1 MNKTDN
7 KSDNAKNGRNRIT
20 VIVIAAAVIAA
31 VAAAGLLLR
40 FSGFEPVYT
49 DYTGQAGA
57 VSFENERMNEVLSTD
72 KVSLLYDSKHGT
84 VEFRSLENSS
94 RFFPCTGT
102 DSPLLDITL
111 RDAGGNSYRL
121 NSSANSALF
130 GTFDSEKEK
139 NSLKIIFS
147 MYADEKSALTDSR
160 SGVFAVVPLEFE
172 TENGRIRASV
182 KLDEVELPDKFYIET
197 LSLLPGLCN
206 AAGADGSCRY
216 VLPDGCGTVLDPAR
230 AGGDGVEGEL
240 SVYGNDLIYETPGA
254 SALLPYYSYFDGRT
268 LLTVII
274 DGGDALAK
282 IRYSAKGE
290 GAPAFVNSSFTV
302 TPVLE
307 GEKKYSHGVSY
318 SGEASLLLDFSAEKA
333 VDYCDIAFTLRD
345 VFVKKGY
352 LADNSEKTVGDLP
365 FLITAI
371 GSLDGKNESVLTDFD
386 GAAEMLALLNSKG
399 VRRMNLRYTG
409 ALDGG
414 LTQKAVST
422 VGVSS
427 ALGGSDGLS
436 SLVKTARNKK
446 SEVFLEADVTAGG
459 SAIKR
464 ADGYIA
470 GSALYGE
477 LYAAAGAAPVSVR
490 AASLKTVKKNI
501 SALCALSSQLEN
513 CCVCVNGITQSLCS
527 DKSAGLDRCA
537 AAAELSKNISSLAA
551 CSEVMLSDVMLPLMR
566 EASFVAR
573 VPDSSSLSASG
584 CAEDVPVLQI
594 VLHGSVG
601 YGGSFIDFSDGW
613 QGILKSIEYGA
624 SPSFLFTY
632 NECADLA
639 YADYASLTAK
649 YYSKVKGLK
658 AVTDMQITSHEQ
670 RVPGVYKIV
679 YGYNKTVY
687 VNYNKSV
694 VTVDGL
700 LLSPMDFVLL

>member
-1 MNKTDN
+1 MS
-7 KSDNAKNGRNRIT
+7 KSDNTIDKEKNGRNRIT
-20 VIVIAAAVIAA
+20 VIIIAAVVAAAVI
-31 VAAAGLLLR
+31 AAGLLLR
-40 FSGFEPVYT
+40 FSGFEPVHT
-49 DYTGQAGA
+49 DYTGQAGL
-57 VSFENERMNEVLSTD
+57 VQFENAHMNEVLSTD
-72 KVSLLYDSKHGT
+72 KVSLLYDSRNGT

-94 RFFPCTGT
+94 VFLPCAGT
-102 DSPLLDITL
+102 DTPLLDITL
-111 RDAGGNSYRL
+111 RDARGNSYKL

-139 NSLKIIFS
+139 NSFKITYS
-147 MYADEKSALTDSR
+147 MYADEKSALTDNR
-160 SGVFAVVPLEFE
+160 SGVFAVVPLEFS
-172 TENGRIRASV
+172 TENGRIKVSV
-182 KLDEVELPDKFYIET
+182 MLDEAMLPEKFCIET

-206 AAGADGSCRY
+206 IGSADGVSRY

-230 AGGDGVEGEL
+230 AGGEGIEGEL
-240 SVYGNDLIYETPGA
+240 SVYGNDLVYETPGA

-282 IRYSAKGE
+282 IKYSAKGE
-290 GAPAFVNSSFTV
+290 GAPASVNSAFTV

-307 GEKKYSHGVSY
+307 GEKKYSRGVAY
-318 SGEASLLLDFSAEKA
+318 SGEASLLLDFSSESD

-371 GSLDGKNESVLTDFD
+371 GSLDGKNESVLTDFE
-386 GAAEMLALLNSKG
+386 GAAEIIALLNSKG
-399 VRRMNLRYTG
+399 VRRIDLRYTG

-436 SLVKTARNKK
+436 ALVETARNKK
-446 SEVFLEADVTAGG
+446 SEVFLEADVNAGG

-464 ADGYIA
+464 ADGYVA
-470 GSALYGE
+470 GSVLYGD
-477 LYAAAGAAPVSVR
+477 LYAAAGVSPSAVR

-501 SALCALSSQLEN
+501 SALCALSAQLEN
-513 CCVCVNGITQSLCS
+513 CSVCVNGITQSVCS
-527 DKSAGLDRCA
+527 DKSAGLDRCG
-537 AAAELSKNISSLAA
+537 AAAELAGNISSLAA
-551 CSEVMLSDVMLPLMR
+551 CSDVMLSDVMLPLMR
-566 EASFVAR
+566 EVSFVAR
-573 VPDSSSLSASG
+573 VPDSSLLSASG
-584 CAEDVPVLQI
+584 CSEDVPVLQI

-601 YGGSFIDFSDGW
+601 YGGNFIDFADGW
-613 QGILKSIEYGA
+613 QGVLKSIEYGA

-649 YYSKVKGLK
+649 YYSKAKSLK

-679 YGYNKTVY
+679 YGYSKTVY

>member
-7 KSDNAKNGRNRIT
+7 TTDKVKNGRNRIT
-20 VIVIAAAVIAA
+20 VIIIAAVVAAAVI
-31 VAAAGLLLR
+31 AAGLLLR
-40 FSGFEPVYT
+40 FSGYEPISA
-49 DYTGQAGA
+49 DYTEQAGS
-57 VSFENERMNEVLSTD
+57 VSFENDRMNEVFSTD

-84 VEFRSLENSS
+84 VEFKSRENSS
-94 RFFPCTGT
+94 LFIPCTGT

-111 RDAGGNSYRL
+111 RDAGGNSYKL

-139 NSLKIIFS
+139 DSLKIVFS
-147 MYADEKSALTDSR
+147 MYADEKSALTDNR
-160 SGVFAVVPLEFE
+160 SGVFAVVPLEFKA
-172 TENGRIRASV
+172 ENGRIKASV
-182 KLDEVELPDKFYIET
+182 MLDEAELPEKFYIEK

-206 AAGADGSCRY
+206 VSSADGVCRY

-230 AGGDGVEGEL
+230 ADGEGVEGEL
-240 SVYGNDLIYETPGA
+240 SVYGCDLIYETPGA

-282 IRYSAKGE
+282 INYSAKGE

-307 GEKKYSHGVSY
+307 GEKKYSHGVTY
-318 SGEASLLLDFSAEKA
+318 SGEASLLLDFSQEND
-333 VDYCDIAFTLRD
+333 VDYCGIAYTLRD

-352 LADNSEKTVGDLP
+352 LSDDSEKTVGDLP
-365 FLITAI
+365 CLITAI
-371 GSLDGKNESVLTDFD
+371 GSLDGKTDSVLTDFD

-399 VRRMNLRYTG
+399 VRRINLRYTG

-436 SLVKTARNKK
+436 ALVNTARSKK

-470 GSALYGE
+470 GSVLYGD
-477 LYAAAGAAPVSVR
+477 LYAAAGVSPAAVR

-513 CCVCVNGITQSLCS
+513 CCVCVNGITQSVCS

-537 AAAELSKNISSLAA
+537 ASAELAESISSLAA

-573 VPDSSSLSASG
+573 VPDSSLISAAG
-584 CAEDVPVLQI
+584 CAEDVPLLQI

-601 YGGSFIDFSDGW
+601 YGGSYVDFADGW
-613 QGILKSIEYGA
+613 QSVLKSIEYGA
-624 SPSFLFTY
+624 SPSYLFTY
-632 NECADLA
+632 NDCADLA

-649 YYSKVKGLK
+649 YYSKAKSLK